1 MITNIKKWYKPDS
14 IEETVKLLSETNSK
28 IYAGGTGFH
37 RNKISKPISLID
49 IRKLKLNYAQP
60 VSGGTL
66 LGSSRRFSDIAKCQ
80 CTDGREILRDAVK
93 LSGSPA
99 LRNLITI
106 GGSMVSP
113 PSWGNLP
120 TALLA
125 LDATIT
131 IQSPEKKTY
140 TIQDFLETNP
150 LKKQSIIT
158 EFFIPEAPGFGKYF
172 RLSKTKFDYSS
183 LDIAVYIQ
191 TEKEMIQ
198 KTRISVGNI
207 FPKAKRLITLE
218 KELTG
223 LNIND
228 DKIQKFISDFIAK
241 SMIMIEIVDPLS
253 DIMKDG
259 VNNVPPKKPPI
270 KTFEKVTEV
279 AINSFFLKRR
289 NKTTMFAN
297 PSLRKGIGFGIIF
310 SNTKIVTASAE

>member
-1 MITNIKKWYKPDS
+1 MITNIKKWYRPNS
-14 IEETVKLLSETNSK
+14 IEETIRLLSETNSK

-37 RNKISKPISLID
+37 RYKITKPISLID
-49 IRKLKLNYAQP
+49 IRKLNLNYAQP
-60 VSGGTL
+60 IEGGTL

-80 CTDGREILRDAVK
+80 CTDGLEILRDAVK
-93 LSGSPA
+93 LSASPS

-140 TIQDFLETNP
+140 TIQDFIETNP
-150 LKKQSIIT
+150 LTKESIIT

-183 LDIAVYIQ
+183 LDIAVYIK
-191 TEKEMIQ
+191 TEKDIIQ

-223 LNIND
+223 LNIKD
-228 DKIQKFISDFIAK
+228 DKIQRIISDFKIRAK
-241 SMIMIEIVDPLS
+241 IKGEYSEKYLTQITTVYLQRIVKELL
-253 DIMKDG
+253 
-259 VNNVPPKKPPI
+259 I
-270 KTFEKVTEV
+270 K
-279 AINSFFLKRR
+279 AQY
-289 NKTTMFAN
+289 
-297 PSLRKGIGFGIIF
+297 
-310 SNTKIVTASAE
+310 